1 MKKLP
6 LFESS
11 ATLIG
16 TVIGAGILS
25 IPYAMA
31 QVGFWIGT
39 VMMIVLGGAMM
50 LRHLMLAEIT
60 LRTPHVHQTPGY
72 SGIYLGKWA
81 KHLDTFVT
89 VISRYGS
96 LLAYTVG
103 VGLVLET
110 LLGGTVVFWGCLFFG
125 IGSIFI
131 YVGLNIIKKSE
142 LILSSAIFLV
152 TIAIGIFSWD
162 HIDSVNLNFLGF
174 ENLILPYG
182 VLLFAYAGS
191 TAIPIMREELQGREK
206 LMLRSI
212 IGATLFIFIVY
223 MVFSFMVLGVTG
235 RETTEVATIGLGE
248 NIGAHMVFIGNLLA
262 LFTMATSFLTIGLGT
277 KATFI
282 YDYHVK
288 PFVAWLLTITVPIIL
303 FLSGARDFIM
313 ILGITGGVLSSI
325 QTVILIC
332 TYWKARK
339 KGWRQPEFNLGP
351 MRVTGVLLIVVFI
364 AGAIAT
370 IMNI

>member
-1 MKKLP
+1 MKKLA

-39 VMMIVLGGAMM
+39 VMMIVLGSAML

-72 SGIYLGKWA
+72 SGIYLGKFA
-81 KHLDTFVT
+81 KHVDTCVT

-103 VGLVLET
+103 SAIVLET
-110 LLGGTVVFWGCLFFG
+110 LLGGTVVFWGCIFFG
-125 IGSIFI
+125 VGAALVYF
-131 YVGLNIIKKSE
+131 GLNIIKKSE
-142 LILSSAIFLV
+142 LYLSSVILV
-152 TIAIGIFSWD
+152 ITVVIGVFSWN
-162 HIDSVNLNFLGF
+162 HIELTNLNFLGF

-191 TAIPIMREELQGREK
+191 TAIPIMREELKGREK

-212 IGATLFIFIVY
+212 IGATIFIFSVY
-223 MVFSFMVLGVTG
+223 MIFSFMILGVTG
-235 RETTEVATIGLGE
+235 LETTEVATVGLGE
-248 NIGAHMVFIGNLLA
+248 RVGPHMLLIGNLLA

-288 PFVAWLLTITVPIIL
+288 HSVAWLLTMSVPIVL
-303 FLSGARDFIM
+303 FLSGARDFIT

-325 QTVILIC
+325 QTVILIL
-332 TYWKARK
+332 TFWKARK

-351 MRVTGVLLIVVFI
+351 MRVTGVLLIVVFLI
-364 AGAIAT
+364 GAIAT
-370 IMNI
+370 LMNI